1 MSNRN
6 NFAPLGTFDNG
17 SLGSWVGATVF
28 WWVGPTDAAKHT
40 YKAQDSLLTIKNYL
54 APNVN
59 RAELIRIPTPESK
72 NRDVL

>member
-1 MSNRN
+1 M
-6 NFAPLGTFDNG
+6 
-17 SLGSWVGATVF
+17 GATVF